1 MKGKPLLVAAL
12 ASCLFTHPLT
22 GEDRVFSLIKKLQ
35 AGESLPINQTDE
47 QEFLKDLL
55 SRLDVPVASQVLVF
69 SKTSMQKSQIN
80 PRHPRALYFSDD
92 LYVAWVQGGFVE
104 AIAHDPDAGPLFY
117 LIERTPSAPA
127 PRITSSEDCLSC
139 HEGTRTRNVPGVL
152 VRSLFIDP
160 TGQPIHAAG
169 SYLTD
174 HASPLEKRWGGWYV
188 TGQHGDLRH
197 MGNTLASW
205 LRDEQ
210 KVQFDSEAGA
220 NLDSLEGLID
230 TAPYL
235 RKGSDIVALMVLEH
249 QVGMINR
256 LTEAERY
263 FQNSFRVS
271 RSLYPDLEEA
281 TTLAELTGTPLSV
294 ATSYAEKIVG
304 YMLFR
309 DEAVLPEGGIDGD
322 PSFQEAFQKNRR
334 PSKAS
339 HALKDFHLGTRLFKN
354 RCSYLIY
361 SDAFR
366 ALHPALRDAVYHR
379 LWTVLEGEDASG
391 DFDHLGPS
399 ERQRIQGIL
408 RDTLQDLPK
417 EFIKP

>member
-1 MKGKPLLVAAL
+1 
-12 ASCLFTHPLT
+12 
-22 GEDRVFSLIKKLQ
+22 
-35 AGESLPINQTDE
+35 
-47 QEFLKDLL
+47 
-55 SRLDVPVASQVLVF
+55 
-69 SKTSMQKSQIN
+69 
-80 PRHPRALYFSDD
+80 
-92 LYVAWVQGGFVE
+92 
-104 AIAHDPDAGPLFY
+104 
-117 LIERTPSAPA
+117 
-127 PRITSSEDCLSC
+127 
-139 HEGTRTRNVPGVL
+139 
-152 VRSLFIDP
+152 
-160 TGQPIHAAG
+160 
-169 SYLTD
+169 
-174 HASPLEKRWGGWYV
+174 
-188 TGQHGDLRH
+188 

-309 DEAVLPEGGIDGD
+309 DEADLPEGGIDGD

-366 ALHPALRDAVYHR
+366 ALHPHSEMPS
-379 LWTVLEGEDASG
+379 TIASG
-391 DFDHLGPS
+391 QSSKGKMPQATSTILGRANANAFKGFSGTPCRIS
-399 ERQRIQGIL
+399 RKNSSSPEQGVALLKARQ
-408 RDTLQDLPK
+408 
-417 EFIKP
+417 